1 MENAHTMSTL
11 VCWARRWTLIC
22 LAALVFASAVEAQQP
37 PSSSSASP
45 AETNAAPRAV
55 VVAGE
60 AAVIAG
66 NVANARAQ
74 AIRNALRLAV
84 EQGLGLM
91 LNAEAITLNFA
102 LLQDEILTASE
113 GYVESYAILSE
124 GAAGGSYRVQLRA
137 QVSPKLKSKLASL
150 RLLHQQMGNQRLLVV
165 YAPEHPSALYAEH
178 GANRS
183 AMQAIRETFN
193 SAGFR
198 VFTASAAGDSSGNS
212 AGDSSGNP
220 AAAAQALARQQD
232 AELLLRFEQL
242 AGQDPASNGGL
253 FDVARSTITL
263 TVVESRSGR
272 LLADRRADAKALG
285 LKGMGP
291 YDWDKKLAEAA
302 QKAARAA
309 SEQAIQDVFAQ
320 YEQSGAI
327 GRAVY
332 LIFIDFDED
341 EKDRILDLIENLPGT
356 RLSLERKNTPQT
368 LEVEI
373 FSNQEP
379 SRLRRLVRVTLS
391 DAGLRVQTRF
401 FSQYRMVFGN
411 LNPKRGASGSQ

>member
-1 MENAHTMSTL
+1 MKNTFAISAL
-11 VCWARRWTLIC
+11 SRWTLIC
-22 LAALVFASAVEAQQP
+22 LAALVFASAAEAQQP
-37 PSSSSASP
+37 PSSSSAAP
-45 AETNAAPRAV
+45 AKTNAAPRAV

-183 AMQAIRETFN
+183 ALQAIRETFN
-193 SAGFR
+193 AAGFR
-198 VFTASAAGDSSGNS
+198 VFTASAAGDSSGN
-212 AGDSSGNP
+212 P
-220 AAAAQALARQQD
+220 ATDARAAQALARQQD

-368 LEVEI
+368 LEMEI